1 MNDYFP
7 CFDGNLVLGHNPRMP
22 TGKHSILIIDDSEF
36 ITTRVIELL
45 NAVDNVEQIH
55 AAASYKEGVAAF
67 NSIKPSLVLLDI
79 NLPDKNGIE
88 FLRYLKAEN
97 QSPDVIMLTNQ
108 SDSYYRNLCRKL
120 GAKEFID
127 KSKDF
132 EKLPGIISALV
143 LL

>member
-1 MNDYFP
+1 
-7 CFDGNLVLGHNPRMP
+7 MP
-22 TGKHSILIIDDSEF
+22 PGKHSILIIDDSEF

-45 NAVDNVEQIH
+45 SGVENVDQIH
-55 AAASYKEGVAAF
+55 SAASYEEGVAAF
-67 NSIKPSLVLLDI
+67 NTIKPSLVLLDI

-88 FLRYLKAEN
+88 FLRYLKASD
-97 QSPDVIMLTNQ
+97 QTPDVIMLTNQ

-132 EKLPGIISALV
+132 ERLPEIISALV
-143 LL
+143 LQ